1 MMLYGQGKG
10 LLEDPVSKYLP
21 SLAGPRVFESG
32 NHQRYET
39 REAAREITV
48 HDVLTH
54 MSGLT
59 YGFQNQH
66 AVDAIYR
73 THGLGDFSPSRR
85 TLAEEMELLGSLPLQ
100 FDPGTSW
107 CYSLSPDAGVPTLQ
121 AVRGV
126 AHHGVLV
133 GVLFGHPQE

>member
-1 MMLYGQGKG
+1 MTKPVTSVALMMLYEQGKV

-21 SLAGPRVFESG
+21 SFAEPRVFESG

-85 TLAEEMELLGSLPLQ
+85 TLAEEMELLGSLPPQ

-107 CYSLSPDAGVPTLQ
+107 CYPLSN
-121 AVRGV
+121 AVLRPPLEV
-126 AHHGVLV
+126 VRSADR
-133 GVLFGHPQE
+133 

>member
-59 YGFQNQH
+59 YGFPNQH

-73 THGLGDFSPSRR
+73 THRLGDFSPSRR
-85 TLAEEMELLGSLPLQ
+85 TLAEEQDLPGRLPLQ

-107 CYSLSPDAGVPTLQ
+107 CYSMSTDVCGDLLEV
-121 AVRGV
+121 VRGV
-126 AHHGVLV
+126 PLDEFV
-133 GVLFGHPQE
+133 GRQILGP